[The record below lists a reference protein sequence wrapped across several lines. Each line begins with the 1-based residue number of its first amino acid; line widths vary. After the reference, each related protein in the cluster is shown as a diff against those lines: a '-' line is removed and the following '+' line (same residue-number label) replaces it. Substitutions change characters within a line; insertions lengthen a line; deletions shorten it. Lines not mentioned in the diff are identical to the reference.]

1 MRGFP
6 TFAGALLVL
15 QAVAA
20 HAARASPM
28 SLKLTVGTP
37 GVSFHQVA
45 NWVVV
50 RGLER
55 LGYAVTVVDSM
66 SHR

>member
-15 QAVAA
+15 QVATA